1 MLHSHA
7 CFNNIRCCFISGL
20 YIGNLNFIKRPYDS
34 DTKLVFSDLLL
45 NFHFYVCL
53 STNTNAVSGK
63 TVNLAK
69 MTTNS
74 VFLVMVGGQIESG
87 EVGISL

>member
-1 MLHSHA
+1 MFQQHSMLFYFPIVHWK
-7 CFNNIRCCFISGL
+7 F
-20 YIGNLNFIKRPYDS
+20 NFIKRPYDS